1 MLKGLPTLLLTIKV
15 SNYNLITYFILAL
28 CKPIILILSPT
39 RELTEQTYKVCRL
52 LLYNTG
58 INCVKLFGGV
68 PHVDQIREMKPGAE
82 IVIATPGRLIDY
94 VKRGTIVLNYI
105 QFLILDEADRMLD
118 MGFEKQLSEIVFL
131 YNMPDKSNRL
141 SLLFS
146 ATFSQE
152 VCNSANAYIK
162 DYIIASTNINLSD
175 NSGNKNIEQIFYFC
189 EDNQKLYKIH
199 EILQNVKGKV
209 ISKIII

>member
-1 MLKGLPTLLLTIKV
+1 MLLT
-15 SNYNLITYFILAL
+15 
-28 CKPIILILSPT
+28 
-39 RELTEQTYKVCRL
+39 
-52 LLYNTG
+52 NTG

-105 QFLILDEADRMLD
+105 QFLVLDEADRMLD

-131 YNMPDKSNRL
+131 YQMPDKSKRQ

-146 ATFSQE
+146 ATFSNE
-152 VCNSANAYIK
+152 VCVSANNYIK
-162 DYIIASTNINLSD
+162 DYLIASTNINLND
-175 NSGNKNIEQIFYFC
+175 NSGNKNIEQHFIFC
-189 EDNQKLYKIH
+189 EENNKLSKIH
-199 EILQNVKGKV
+199 EILQSVKGKV
-209 ISKIII
+209 ISK